1 MTPPSFFGLDLG
13 VKNGAVARLT
23 LLSSTEAPAVSF
35 LPWPS
40 ALLQSIPLG
49 DHEKLIRTHGRLI
62 DSWLTKTPVDAS
74 YRGFGDWS
82 VQEVNWG
89 RTLRVP
95 ASLKSFLAGLYTGA
109 LSPQVLLT
117 WVAPRLVRRS
127 LWLLPNASKA
137 DVWKA
142 AITCCGDWGQLLME
156 ETSDEDER
164 DALTL
169 AILAAITTGPRDLLP
184 PLVKELRPGV
194 LEDLIS

>member
-1 MTPPSFFGLDLG
+1 MAIPSFFGFDLG
-13 VKNGAVARLT
+13 VKNGAVARVT
-23 LLSSTEAPAVSF
+23 PLSSTEVPAVSF
-35 LPWPS
+35 LAWPKS
-40 ALLQSIPLG
+40 LLQAIPLTE
-49 DHEKLIRTHGRLI
+49 HEKLIRAHSQMI
-62 DSWLTKTPVDAS
+62 EQWLTKTPVDAS

-127 LWLLPNASKA
+127 LWLLPNASKEE
-137 DVWKA
+137 VWRA
-142 AITCCGDWGQLLME
+142 MIDCCGEWGQLMME
-156 ETSDEDER
+156 EASNEDEK

-169 AILAAITTGPRDLLP
+169 AILAAVATGDPLLLP
-184 PLVKELRPGV
+184 PITKALRPGV
-194 LEDLIS
+194 LEDLIR